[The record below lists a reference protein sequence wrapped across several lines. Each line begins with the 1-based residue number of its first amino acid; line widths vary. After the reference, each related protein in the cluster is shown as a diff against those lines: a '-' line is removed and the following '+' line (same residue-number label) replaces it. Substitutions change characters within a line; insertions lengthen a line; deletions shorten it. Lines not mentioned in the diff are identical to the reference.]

1 MAQRGAA
8 IPVLN
13 DKTKLFPVVKQKR
26 QLLREKEKKKQR
38 AGGITRTVAFMLRD
52 TNHSNTPGLR

>member
-13 DKTKLFPVVKQKR
+13 GKTSSPVVKQKR
-26 QLLREKEKKKQR
+26 EHLRGEKKEQEVGLRE
-38 AGGITRTVAFMLRD
+38 T
-52 TNHSNTPGLR
+52 